1 MSNPCDFFILIGN
14 GGEYVSNQ
22 VRKCKKRPTIVVER
36 VYLGGKPM
44 KQMFQQIAAEQIRKN
59 LNQNEGK
66 IGAE

>member
-1 MSNPCDFFILIGN
+1 M
-14 GGEYVSNQ
+14 SNQ

-66 IGAE
+66 TDAE